1 MSTTPPGS
9 PGMPPEGTEPPPVE
23 TFTQYDQDKDAYHC
37 SYGPVAPARTV
48 HDPERGVF
56 VRLDL
61 HSNRVVG
68 FSIPNFTAW
77 HAEHATEDGGFE
89 MDLPAVWPSETSG
102 AESTAS

>member
-1 MSTTPPGS
+1 MSTTPPEN
-9 PGMPPEGTEPPPVE
+9 PGTPPGGTAEPPPVE
-23 TFTQYDQDKDAYHC
+23 TFTQYDKEKDAYHC
-37 SYGPVAPARTV
+37 SYGPIAPARTV

-77 HAEHATEDGGFE
+77 HAEHGTDDGGFE
-89 MDLPAVWPSETSG
+89 MDLPVLWPSDGSP
-102 AESTAS
+102 APDS